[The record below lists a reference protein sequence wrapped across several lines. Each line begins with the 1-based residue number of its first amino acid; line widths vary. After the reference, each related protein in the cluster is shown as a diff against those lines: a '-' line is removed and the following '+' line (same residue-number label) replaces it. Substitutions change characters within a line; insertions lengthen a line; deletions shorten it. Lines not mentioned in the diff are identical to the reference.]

1 MLHPREASL
10 ICAHNMHARFQDA
23 YAFFMEGWI
32 EAAKEEQEFRYSSL
46 VESSFVG
53 LVSGDRGGNGEVLK
67 KSSFSFFFFFGF
79 DELERVEDG
88 TSDALNEDLRVGLLG
103 FKISGKRWFYLRR
116 YSIEIGT

>member
-1 MLHPREASL
+1 M
-10 ICAHNMHARFQDA
+10 
-23 YAFFMEGWI
+23 
-32 EAAKEEQEFRYSSL
+32 
-46 VESSFVG
+46 ESSFVG

>member
-1 MLHPREASL
+1 MDRS
-10 ICAHNMHARFQDA
+10 C
-23 YAFFMEGWI
+23 EGGAGI
-32 EAAKEEQEFRYSSL
+32 SILVSI

-53 LVSGDRGGNGEVLK
+53 LVRGDRGGNGEVLK
-67 KSSFSFFFFFGF
+67 KSFCFFSFLFFGF

-103 FKISGKRWFYLRR
+103 FKISEKRWFYLRR